1 MVFFMSLLLG
11 FAVPDNPY
19 SARNH
24 SSTDFVSVLWAP
36 RWLWWTPGAA
46 GLAGRLHAPSRV
58 EVPVAS
64 PKSAAH
70 HGAGDFGLFGLG
82 FRGEVCL

>member
-46 GLAGRLHAPSRV
+46 GLFAPSCV

-64 PKSAAH
+64 RNPRLITEPGIS
-70 HGAGDFGLFGLG
+70 G
-82 FRGEVCL
+82 FSG